1 MKTFLKGLGW
11 ICIGIAVLG
20 GPQVMV
26 QQNFAWPS
34 LVAELFWVVLAWICF
49 AKSKKGKVTNEKN
62 EA

>member
-1 MKTFLKGLGW
+1 MKTFLKVFGW
-11 ICIGIAVLG
+11 ICVFVAVFG

-34 LVAELFWVVLAWICF
+34 MAAEAFWIVIAWLCF
-49 AKSKKGKVTNEKN
+49 AKSKKGKVTNEKT